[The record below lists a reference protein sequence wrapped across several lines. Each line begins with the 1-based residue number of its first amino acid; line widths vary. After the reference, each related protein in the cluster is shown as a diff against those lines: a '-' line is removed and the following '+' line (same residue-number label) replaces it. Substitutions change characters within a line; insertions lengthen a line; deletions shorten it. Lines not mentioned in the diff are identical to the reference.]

1 MAARWKKRLKQLWAR
16 RPHLGRGART
26 AINLVVI
33 AVILLYSWGLAGYP
47 LFFPALEFKRL
58 VRTNLAPEGETVF
71 SVTPVVING
80 RYYGG
85 RTKPRDGS
93 TGVQL
98 THAWRVSATE
108 NWVVAGNLDLDW
120 LGVYPRGEGAD
131 PVPLSLET
139 VMATYPDLH
148 MCELLLIL
156 DMPVGTSPFLPDG
169 PGRAEVEIGP
179 FEYEGRTNHL
189 SGKGTDLGD
198 GVWLFALNSENVI
211 ARGLDWYAG
220 APYVLRAYSGLDGGL
235 ILEQEGTIPKGVP

>member
-1 MAARWKKRLKQLWAR
+1 MKKTWKTRLKRLWAR
-16 RPHLGRGART
+16 RPRLSRGQKT
-26 AINLVVI
+26 AINLAI
-33 AVILLYSWGLAGYP
+33 ITVILLYIWGLFGYP
-47 LFFPALEFKRL
+47 LFFPDLEFQRL

-85 RTKPRDGS
+85 RVKPRDGS

-108 NWVVAGNLDLDW
+108 NWAVAGNLDFNW
-120 LGVYPRGEGAD
+120 LSVYPRGEGAD

-148 MCELLLIL
+148 MCELLLFL
-156 DMPVGTSPFLPDG
+156 DMPVGTSSFLPDG

-179 FEYEGRTNHL
+179 FEYEGRTVHL
-189 SGKGTDLGD
+189 TGAGTDLGG
-198 GVWLFALNSENVI
+198 GVWLFALNSESVI

-220 APYVLRAYSGLDGGL
+220 APYVLRAYSGLDGEL
-235 ILEQEGTIPKGVP
+235 ILEQEGTVPNRLP